1 MPYHPITYLH
11 FLPCL
16 SFTNDILFQDCAT
29 KVEERK
35 EPYRELRTLSNDI
48 TGSCLQSDA
57 VNIYSN
63 MADIDKQWR
72 AILNHLNRVKKSI
85 DDNYRAS
92 KKFFGS
98 YDELITF
105 MTDAEK
111 QLEGEESIG
120 ADPAVLKQLLK
131 KHKVSPFTRRNGLY
145 TIVILA
151 YGNHC

>member
-1 MPYHPITYLH
+1 
-11 FLPCL
+11 
-16 SFTNDILFQDCAT
+16 
-29 KVEERK
+29 
-35 EPYRELRTLSNDI
+35 
-48 TGSCLQSDA
+48 
-57 VNIYSN
+57 

-98 YDELITF
+98 YDELIMF
-105 MTDAEK
+105 MTEAEK

-151 YGNHC
+151 YGNYC